1 VSSLLCLLK
10 VFDIGPN
17 CDQPA
22 SKVAQLPDYLQEVTR
37 LSGGRQQVFGAGDD
51 KRSTAIKYLAVVR
64 E

>member
-1 VSSLLCLLK
+1 M
-10 VFDIGPN
+10 
-17 CDQPA
+17 A
-22 SKVAQLPDYLQEVTR
+22 ELPDYLQEVTR